1 MKEGFHDVNGNCAT
15 KSASVVEQ
23 PVDGARALL
32 ALAGATWLYI
42 GWCVFHGIVRP
53 IVESGEWPHPGA
65 GVALFAVSL
74 GPYMLTVGAID
85 IIREERANRT

>member
-1 MKEGFHDVNGNCAT
+1 MKEGFHDVNGYSAT

-32 ALAGATWLYI
+32 ALAGPTWLYI

-53 IVESGEWPHPGA
+53 ILESGEWPHPGA
-65 GVALFAVSL
+65 WVVLVTISL
-74 GPYMLTVGAID
+74 GPYVLTVGAID
-85 IIREERANRT
+85 MIREERVNRS